1 MAKNPW
7 TDPDVWDWSLP
18 SKRTVMLLFT
28 VIIVGL
34 ALFGIAGA

>member
-7 TDPDVWDWSLP
+7 TDPEVWEWDLP
-18 SKRTVMLLFT
+18 SRRTVMLIFT
-28 VIIVGL
+28 VLIICL